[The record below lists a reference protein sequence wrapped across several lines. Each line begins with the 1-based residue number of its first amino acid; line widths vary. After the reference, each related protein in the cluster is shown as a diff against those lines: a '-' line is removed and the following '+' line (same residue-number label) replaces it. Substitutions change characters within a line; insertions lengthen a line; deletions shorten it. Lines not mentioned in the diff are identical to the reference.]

1 MAAPPGGI
9 PPDRDKGEQRM
20 EIKKVGVVGAGVM
33 GIGVGQSLAQ
43 SGMEAVL
50 VDVSQEVLDRARAEI
65 RKNLRFQGMFQ
76 KDAKKEDPAAVLA
89 RIHYTTLLEELGD
102 VDFVV
107 ENVPEKWE
115 IKSQIYPRI
124 DAICPERA
132 VFAVNT
138 SCYSITRVGALTQ
151 RPDRVIG
158 MHFMNPVPL
167 KPMVEAIRGYHT
179 SEATIE
185 TARQFLRQMGKDCIL
200 VNDMPGFVSNRVL
213 MLTVNEAVYVLQD
226 GVATAEQVDQIFKTC
241 FGHKMGPLETAD
253 LIGLDTILYSIEVLH
268 ESYNDSKY
276 RPCPLLKKM
285 VDAGLHGRKNGKG
298 FYDYGI
304 S

>member
-1 MAAPPGGI
+1 
-9 PPDRDKGEQRM
+9 M

-33 GIGVGQSLAQ
+33 GIGVGQSVAQ
-43 SGMEAVL
+43 NGMEAVL
-50 VDVSQEVLDRARAEI
+50 VDVSDEVLERAKAEI
-65 RKNLRFQGMFQ
+65 RKSLRFQGMFQ
-76 KDAKKEDPAAVLA
+76 KDAKREDPAAVLG
-89 RIHYTTLLEELGD
+89 RIHLTTRLEDLGD

-115 IKSQIYPRI
+115 IKSPIYPRI

-138 SCYSITRVGALTQ
+138 SCYSITRVGALTK

-213 MLTVNEAVYVLQD
+213 MLTINEAVYVLQD
-226 GVATAEQVDQIFKTC
+226 GVATAEQVDQLFKTC

>member
-1 MAAPPGGI
+1 
-9 PPDRDKGEQRM
+9 M
-20 EIKKVGVVGAGVM
+20 EIKKVGVIGAGVM
-33 GIGVGQSLAQ
+33 GAGVGQSLAQ
-43 SGMEAVL
+43 NGMEAVL
-50 VDVSQEVLDRARAEI
+50 VDVSDEILERARGEI

-76 KDAKKEDPAAVLA
+76 KGAKKEDSAAVLG
-89 RIHYTTLLEELGD
+89 RIRFTTLLEELGD

-124 DAICPERA
+124 DAICPQRA

-138 SCYSITRVGALTQ
+138 SCYSITRVGALTR

-167 KPMVEAIRGYHT
+167 KPMVEAIRGHHT
-179 SEATIE
+179 SEATIA
-185 TARQFLRQMGKDCIL
+185 TARQFLSQMGKDCIL

-213 MLTVNEAVYVLQD
+213 MLTINEAVFVLQD
-226 GVATAEQVDQIFKTC
+226 GVATAEQVDQLFKTC

-253 LIGLDTILYSIEVLH
+253 LIGLDTILYSIEALY
-268 ESYNDSKY
+268 ESYNDSKF

-304 S
+304 TL

>member
-1 MAAPPGGI
+1 
-9 PPDRDKGEQRM
+9 M

-43 SGMEAVL
+43 GGMEAVL

-76 KDAKKEDPAAVLA
+76 KDAKKEDPAAVLG
-89 RIHYTTLLEELGD
+89 RIHFTTLLEELGD

-115 IKSQIYPRI
+115 IKSRIYPRI

-167 KPMVEAIRGYHT
+167 KPMVEAIRGHHT

-213 MLTVNEAVYVLQD
+213 MLTINEAVYVLQD
-226 GVATAEQVDQIFKTC
+226 GVATSEQVDQLFKTC

-253 LIGLDTILYSIEVLH
+253 LIGLDTILYSIEVLY